1 MKAEELRIGNLVKQ
15 GSVGALDNLQ
25 AWTFTDGVVLPVEYK
40 ELTPIPLTEEWL
52 VRFGFEKK
60 GSICNDECYEL
71 NGFYIW
77 KYGSDFSCGNVS
89 LGGKLGYS
97 QHPSLEH
104 VHQLQNLYHALTG
117 EELTLN
123 ETI

>member
-15 GSVGALDNLQ
+15 GQVGALDNLQ
-25 AWTFTDGVVLPVEYK
+25 AWTFTDGVVLPVDYK

-52 VRFGFEKK
+52 VRFGFEKSAFNENVYSNK
-60 GSICNDECYEL
+60 SIILD
-71 NGFYIW
+71 
-77 KYGSDFSCGNVS
+77 KR
-89 LGGKLGYS
+89 KLGWLLCDNS
-97 QHPSLEH
+97 IDNLKHIEH
-104 VHQLQNLYHALTG
+104 VHQLQNLYFALTG